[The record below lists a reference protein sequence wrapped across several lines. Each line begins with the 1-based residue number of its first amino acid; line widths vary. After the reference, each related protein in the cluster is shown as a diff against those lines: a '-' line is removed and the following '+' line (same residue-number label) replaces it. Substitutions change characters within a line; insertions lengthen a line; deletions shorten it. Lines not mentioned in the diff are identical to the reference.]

1 MSKKSDD
8 SAQVRW
14 WSWLLLFPG
23 VIILW
28 GISIIFLPKWFP
40 EIAERGQFGDSFG
53 VVNALFSG
61 LAFAGVICAIIFQQ
75 KELALQRMELALQ
88 REELANT
95 RGEMKEQKRAI
106 QKESFERSFFQFLE
120 ILEAKYQSTEYVVKV
135 EIDVR
140 KETVQ
145 TAYERLKET
154 GFDVVSSFPSKID
167 GKTYLEIKKKG
178 EDAFFSACIEE
189 NWISTFFYMN
199 PYFSLLFKILRFID
213 QADFSKNFEKKKFYT
228 DILRDQ
234 MTNYQLVVLFNL
246 ARYPD
251 WHLGLGHGN
260 IDGKIFKDLIEKYS
274 LFLNIG
280 FYGDNWK
287 KDVTFYDRSAFGD
300 RKRPDIDEIFEQN
313 QRKKTTLK
321 KPQTKSGSPSESS
334 ATPNADK
341 KINGD
346 RQ

>member
-1 MSKKSDD
+1 MSKNSDD

-28 GISIIFLPKWFP
+28 GISIIFLPWWFP

-75 KELALQRMELALQ
+75 KELALQRTELALQ

-120 ILEAKYQSTEYVVKV
+120 ILEAKYQSTEYKVKV

-145 TAYERLKET
+145 TAYERLKER
-154 GFDVVSSFPSKID
+154 GLDVVSSVPSKID
-167 GKTYLEIKKKG
+167 GKTYL
-178 EDAFFSACIEE
+178 
-189 NWISTFFYMN
+189 
-199 PYFSLLFKILRFID
+199 
-213 QADFSKNFEKKKFYT
+213 
-228 DILRDQ
+228 
-234 MTNYQLVVLFNL
+234 
-246 ARYPD
+246 AR
-251 WHLGLGHGN
+251 
-260 IDGKIFKDLIEKYS
+260 LIHK
-274 LFLNIG
+274 
-280 FYGDNWK
+280 
-287 KDVTFYDRSAFGD
+287 
-300 RKRPDIDEIFEQN
+300 
-313 QRKKTTLK
+313 
-321 KPQTKSGSPSESS
+321 
-334 ATPNADK
+334 
-341 KINGD
+341 
-346 RQ
+346 

>member
-8 SAQVRW
+8 SAQIRW
-14 WSWLLLFPG
+14 WSWLLFPG

-28 GISIIFLPKWFP
+28 GISIILLPKWFP

-75 KELALQRMELALQ
+75 KELALQRKELALQ

-120 ILEAKYQSTEYVVKV
+120 ILDAKYHSTEYVVGV

-154 GFDVVSSFPSKID
+154 GFDVVSPVPSKID
-167 GKTYLEIKKKG
+167 GKTYFEIKKKG
-178 EDAFFSACIEE
+178 TDAFRSAYFEE
-189 NWISTFFYMN
+189 DWVHTFFYMD
-199 PYFSLLFKILRFID
+199 PYFSLFFKVLKFID
-213 QADFSKNFEKKKFYT
+213 QADFSKNFEEKKFYT

-234 MTNYQLVVLFNL
+234 MTNDELVVLFNL
-246 ARYPD
+246 VRFPTWRLD
-251 WHLGLGHGN
+251 LGHGN
-260 IDGKIFKDLIEKYS
+260 IDGKIFKELIEKYS
-274 LFLNIG
+274 LF
-280 FYGDNWK
+280 F
-287 KDVTFYDRSAFGD
+287 
-300 RKRPDIDEIFEQN
+300 
-313 QRKKTTLK
+313 
-321 KPQTKSGSPSESS
+321 
-334 ATPNADK
+334 
-341 KINGD
+341 
-346 RQ
+346 